1 MLFGTVNWLEDMT
14 NASAFV
20 IFAFIAITMWFAPK
34 LGHKAESNYDKQSPQ
49 DQRKTQLIFLAGV
62 APVMLIAPIFMG
74 TYITN
79 VFNLIALYTIM
90 GIGLNVMVGYAGLL
104 DLGYVASFAI
114 GAYTLGI
121 VTAPNVLTCG
131 GVHPKDIPFQD
142 IPTMC
147 KGIEIFF
154 ITLPRSFWFAWPIC
168 VAVSAFTGMM
178 LGVPVLRL
186 RGDYLAI
193 VTLGFGE
200 IINRLILSNDFL
212 QMEGRPLLG
221 SAQGIAPI
229 PSPSLNL
236 SVLNSNWV
244 TKLSSSTS
252 IYYLF
257 LVGVLIAGFVVYRLI
272 HTRTGRAWRAI
283 RSDEDVAQAMGIH
296 LVNNKLLAFGISSA
310 FAGLGG
316 AVFGASLQGIFP
328 NSFTILV
335 SINVL
340 SLIIIG
346 GMGSIS
352 GVILGAFILIGMP
365 ELLRELDAY
374 RLLSF
379 GALLVA
385 VMLVK
390 PEGLLPPSPPR
401 LTEKRDEQQSTKE
414 TVSHA

>member
-1 MLFGTVNWLEDMT
+1 
-14 NASAFV
+14 
-20 IFAFIAITMWFAPK
+20 
-34 LGHKAESNYDKQSPQ
+34 
-49 DQRKTQLIFLAGV
+49 
-62 APVMLIAPIFMG
+62 
-74 TYITN
+74 
-79 VFNLIALYTIM
+79 
-90 GIGLNVMVGYAGLL
+90 
-104 DLGYVASFAI
+104 
-114 GAYTLGI
+114 
-121 VTAPNVLTCG
+121 
-131 GVHPKDIPFQD
+131 
-142 IPTMC
+142 
-147 KGIEIFF
+147 
-154 ITLPRSFWFAWPIC
+154 
-168 VAVSAFTGMM
+168 
-178 LGVPVLRL
+178 
-186 RGDYLAI
+186 
-193 VTLGFGE
+193 
-200 IINRLILSNDFL
+200 
-212 QMEGRPLLG
+212 
-221 SAQGIAPI
+221 
-229 PSPSLNL
+229 
-236 SVLNSNWV
+236 
-244 TKLSSSTS
+244 
-252 IYYLF
+252 
-257 LVGVLIAGFVVYRLI
+257 
-272 HTRTGRAWRAI
+272 
-283 RSDEDVAQAMGIH
+283 
-296 LVNNKLLAFGISSA
+296 VNNKLLAFGISSA